1 MTILGMCPRGNYALQ
16 TITNSKFFGQ
26 FLDMNMS
33 RTQEN
38 RESGQR
44 EEAAIPQ
51 AKNDA
56 AASIRT
62 LAKLVQ

>member
-16 TITNSKFFGQ
+16 TITNFKFFGPI
-26 FLDMNMS
+26 S
-33 RTQEN
+33 RYEHVAYTRN

-62 LAKLVQ
+62 LAKLV